1 MKTNRPRT
9 FGAAALVAIALTTTF
24 PAVAIAAE
32 PTDPRL
38 RTAIEQAL
46 SRNPELEEMELRI
59 EAARTRIGQA
69 SALPNPTL
77 TVGAVNV
84 PVPSFSFGRD
94 DMTMKMAS
102 VEQAV
107 PAPGKRRADAA
118 VADADVQIAR
128 MMHAEHVNRLVAEV
142 VDSYFEIG
150 DLDARLAIT
159 RRSLNRAIGISESAR
174 GRYRVGLA
182 AIPDP
187 LLAAVEE
194 TKFRDRI
201 RALEADRAMAVARFN
216 TLQNLS
222 VNAEVPPV
230 GLAPVDRS
238 VPETATVRAAI
249 PESPAILQAEA
260 EVRRAERDLERA
272 RLDRRP
278 DLKLMTSYGDRQR
291 RDDMIG
297 ATVGIDLP
305 FFQARRVSAR
315 IAEKQ
320 AELAAAKKKLES
332 VRLRLSREVE
342 EALIA
347 ISRDVDRAVLYRDTI
362 LSQDRT
368 AAEAAEQ
375 AYAVG
380 KVDFQTYVRAVLA
393 FDEDESEAVQR
404 EASVSRAR
412 ARLQAATGFPFFEYT
427 PHKEENR

>member
-1 MKTNRPRT
+1 MRTDRPRT
-9 FGAAALVAIALTTTF
+9 FGAI
-24 PAVAIAAE
+24 AIAAIVLWIASAAAFAAD
-32 PTDPRL
+32 TDPRL

-46 SRNPELEEMELRI
+46 TRNPEVQEMELRI
-59 EAARTRIGQA
+59 EAARSRVPQA
-69 SALPNPTL
+69 GALPNPTL

-102 VEQAV
+102 LEQMV
-107 PAPGKRRADAA
+107 PAPGKRRADEA
-118 VADADVQIAR
+118 VANADVEIAR
-128 MMHAEHVNRLVAEV
+128 ATHAEHVNRLVSEV
-142 VDSYFEIG
+142 VDSYFEIAE
-150 DLDARLAIT
+150 LDARLAIA
-159 RRSLNRAIGISESAR
+159 RRSLDRATSVSESAR

-182 AIPDP
+182 AMPDP

-201 RALEADRAMAVARFN
+201 RALEADRAVAVARFN

-222 VNAEVPPV
+222 PNAEVPPV
-230 GLAPVDRS
+230 ALASIDRG
-238 VPETATVRAAI
+238 VPAAAVRAAI
-249 PESPAILQAEA
+249 EESPAILQAQA
-260 EVRRAERDLERA
+260 EVRRAERDLDRA

-278 DLKLMTSYGDRQR
+278 DLKFMTSYGERQR
-291 RDDMIG
+291 RDDMVG

-320 AELAAAKKKLES
+320 AELDAAKKKVES
-332 VRLRLSREVE
+332 VRLRVSREVE

-347 ISRDVDRAVLYRDTI
+347 LTRDVDRAALYRDTI

-380 KVDFQTYVRAVLA
+380 KIDFQTYVRAVLTV
-393 FDEDESEAVQR
+393 DEDESEAIMR
-404 EASVSRAR
+404 EVALSKTR
-412 ARLQAATGFPFFEYT
+412 ARLQAATGFPFFEYR
-427 PHKEENR
+427 PHQEDLR